1 MTRISN
7 RVRRNLRPQDLEYLD
22 FMASW
27 ILLRFNFIYIY
38 HCLLLWNIYWQRYL
52 YYTSAWQQLHA
63 SNYARFQQYCSG
75 CLRTSSSFVYTDQQL
90 ELLANPKNW
99 FMDVI
104 FLESWTVPGF
114 PHVLFNAQQEKG
126 WLLEVNYQIL
136 TLIVLLWKK
145 NTETIT
151 FYKQ

>member
-7 RVRRNLRPQDLEYLD
+7 RVRNLRPQDLEYLD
-22 FMASW
+22 FMVSW
-27 ILLRFNFIYIY
+27 ILLRFNIIYIYIY
-38 HCLLLWNIYWQRYL
+38 HCLLLWNIYWQRHL

-63 SNYARFQQYCSG
+63 SNYARFQLYCSG
-75 CLRTSSSFVYTDQQL
+75 CLWTSSSFVYTDQQL
-90 ELLANPKNW
+90 ELLANAKNW
-99 FMDVI
+99 FMYAI

-114 PHVLFNAQQEKG
+114 PRVLFNGQQEKG

-145 NTETIT
+145 I
-151 FYKQ
+151 